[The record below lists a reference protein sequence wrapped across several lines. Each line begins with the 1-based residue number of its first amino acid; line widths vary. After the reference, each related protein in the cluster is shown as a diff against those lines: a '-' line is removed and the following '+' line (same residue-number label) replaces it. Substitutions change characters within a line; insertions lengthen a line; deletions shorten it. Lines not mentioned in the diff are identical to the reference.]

1 MPKSNLPGEKTVF
14 VVEGQTSEDQDL
26 LCSVE
31 EYVKDYYKKQNG
43 FTNGI
48 HAEGSVVNTIATILF
63 WDIMYDLD
71 VPDAFRTPHQA
82 VPLDF
87 DSLCFYDNRK
97 FQIEQRLKDICD
109 WSQKTLLDWI
119 GQRWETSCKITACPA
134 QWDIFTSQTHF
145 IGLIKCL
152 KGKDSFFKSQ
162 GTSTVDFN
170 SNSRAHFIRLGLASL
185 GF

>member
-14 VVEGQTSEDQDL
+14 VIEGQTSDDQDL

-87 DSLCFYDNRK
+87 DRYLTVCN
-97 FQIEQRLKDICD
+97 
-109 WSQKTLLDWI
+109 
-119 GQRWETSCKITACPA
+119 
-134 QWDIFTSQTHF
+134 
-145 IGLIKCL
+145 
-152 KGKDSFFKSQ
+152 
-162 GTSTVDFN
+162 GT
-170 SNSRAHFIRLGLASL
+170 
-185 GF
+185 